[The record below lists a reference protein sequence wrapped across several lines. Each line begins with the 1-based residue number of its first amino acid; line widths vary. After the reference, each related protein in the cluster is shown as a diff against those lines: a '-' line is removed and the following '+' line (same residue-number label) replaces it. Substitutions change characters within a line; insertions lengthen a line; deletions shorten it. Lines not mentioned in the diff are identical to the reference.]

1 MATIPSTT
9 NQLRH
14 VRKTINFDGGAN
26 NGNLGDEVPVFT
38 TTGRVLVEK
47 GFVYCSDA
55 LVSSAPDETNIA
67 LFAGGASLG
76 LDPVLLTG
84 VATGLWLT
92 QDVNGWDYW
101 GRDIGRGFGQ
111 PAVST
116 NITLKVD
123 QDVTG
128 ADITDGTLIIDIWYY
143 PVSDDGAL
151 AGDDI
156 NAGYMPADVKAWL
169 ATAAATPTVA
179 GVPEVDLTH
188 IGGTAVTAAAGI
200 PEVKVASIAN
210 NAVTAAAIATDAIDA
225 DALAADAVT
234 EIWNKAM
241 SDLAAVPGATASAL
255 AALNW
260 LFELARNKLTQT
272 ATTGTVLKDDGS
284 TALATTTVSDD
295 GVTFTRGEWT

>member
-1 MATIPSTT
+1 MATIP
-9 NQLRH
+9 NQGTGLRH

-67 LFAGGASLG
+67 LFTGGAILG

-92 QDVNGWDYW
+92 QDINGWDYW
-101 GRDIGRGFGQ
+101 GRDIGQGFGQ
-111 PAVST
+111 PAIST

-156 NAGYMPADVKAWL
+156 DTSLEATINAQVLDVI
-169 ATAAATPTVA
+169 
-179 GVPEVDLTH
+179 D
-188 IGGTAVTAAAGI
+188 
-200 PEVKVASIAN
+200 
-210 NAVTAAAIATDAIDA
+210 TDTFA
-225 DALAADAVT
+225 
-234 EIWNKAM
+234 EPGQGN
-241 SDLAAVPGATASAL
+241 PGATITL
-255 AALNW
+255 AAKIGYLYKAW
-260 LFELARNKLTQT
+260 RNRHTVTDSEYALY
-272 ATTGTVLKDDGS
+272 ADNGTTKDQE
-284 TALATTTVSDD
+284 AIVSDD
-295 GVTFTRGEWT
+295 DTTFERGEITTGA